1 MQECAAHRDTR
12 HVRRAVK
19 WATCRREFSHPIDRR
34 NRNETNKAC
43 TPVRSYT
50 HTSLLCPQLSSK
62 ECRTKS
68 GNQKVKAERH
78 MWITAVLTNLI

>member
-34 NRNETNKAC
+34 KTEMRQI
-43 TPVRSYT
+43 PWY
-50 HTSLLCPQLSSK
+50 
-62 ECRTKS
+62 
-68 GNQKVKAERH
+68 
-78 MWITAVLTNLI
+78 LTLYPP